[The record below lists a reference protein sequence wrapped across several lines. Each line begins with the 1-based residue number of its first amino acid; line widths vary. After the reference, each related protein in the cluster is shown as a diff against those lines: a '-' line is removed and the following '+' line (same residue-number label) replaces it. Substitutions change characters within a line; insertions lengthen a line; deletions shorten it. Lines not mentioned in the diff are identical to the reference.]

1 MIPGLQR
8 EITRRQKHGPNHTW
22 KGFIEAEGSLRLPWV
37 PPPSVSH
44 RATRTFPSLS
54 HKHVSLLAPSSPLWF
69 SQRQNKSLDLV
80 TVLLACNL
88 CVFSCC
94 LHLFMPLLQTDY
106 HPTLVTNPDVLS
118 LTCVRARFL
127 SLLSR
132 RDVTVTGPVLSFS
145 HEAVTEHRQ
154 KRYYFLNPSKIKTS
168 LFLSNPQIWG
178 SPCKQIHYLCFL
190 VFFFLACFL
199 QVFNRCYQT
208 GSCGELL
215 PAP

>member
-1 MIPGLQR
+1 MESPSPLSASTLRLSSGNSHFSLTLTQ
-8 EITRRQKHGPNHTW
+8 TRVAP
-22 KGFIEAEGSLRLPWV
+22 GSLI
-37 PPPSVSH
+37 
-44 RATRTFPSLS
+44 TSLIFT
-54 HKHVSLLAPSSPLWF
+54 KTK
-69 SQRQNKSLDLV
+69 Q
-80 TVLLACNL
+80 VLGSCDSAAGVQSL

-168 LFLSNPQIWG
+168 LFLSNPQI
-178 SPCKQIHYLCFL
+178 
-190 VFFFLACFL
+190 
-199 QVFNRCYQT
+199 
-208 GSCGELL
+208 
-215 PAP
+215 